1 MGFICFLVLLTL
13 YYLQNKIAFLV
24 GGNWF
29 LSPAKKRK
37 RKKKICFFFLCVK
50 YLAIEDNKKHP
61 YGFGDFMGTDR
72 QTGFAIYSND
82 TGCYYFSFSFFI
94 SSIKEIGIMSCQF
107 FSGAGNEN
115 LVRSTMVSLLST
127 SPYS

>member
-1 MGFICFLVLLTL
+1 M
-13 YYLQNKIAFLV
+13 
-24 GGNWF
+24 
-29 LSPAKKRK
+29 
-37 RKKKICFFFLCVK
+37 FFFLCVK

-115 LVRSTMVSLLST
+115 LVRSTMVSPDYMRLTHHNCESNNI
-127 SPYS
+127 SRYSFKEMK